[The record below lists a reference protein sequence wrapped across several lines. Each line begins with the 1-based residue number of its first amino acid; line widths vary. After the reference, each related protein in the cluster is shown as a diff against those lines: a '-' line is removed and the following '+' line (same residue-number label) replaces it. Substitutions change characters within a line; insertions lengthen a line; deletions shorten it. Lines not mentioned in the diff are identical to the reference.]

1 MRLKC
6 DNKAPSLF
14 FAWSATEARRE
25 VARLARAHGIA
36 AFAVGGA
43 VRDVL
48 MGRTPH
54 DWDVVCAQAMRL
66 ARVVADHLDATLV
79 WLHDN
84 PDTCRVV
91 VGAHGGTR
99 PREEI
104 DFSDF
109 RGADLEDDL
118 RARDFTLN
126 SLAWPLGAAEDEL
139 VDPCGGREDIRA
151 RLLRANSAGVLAED
165 PLRCLRAYRL
175 AAELE
180 LDIEAATAL
189 WIGRHSPGL
198 ARIAGERVGAE
209 LLRLVAQRGLPGR
222 LEQMAA
228 TGVLQAVMPE
238 FLLLRGVTQGGYH
251 HLDVWGHTL
260 LVVEEVER
268 IAAEPSAV
276 FPAAAGAVAEY
287 LDAPERL
294 TRLKLAALLHDIAK
308 PATRVLQDG
317 AIRFTGHETEGAVMA
332 SGIAARL
339 RLPRETRRAVEAL
352 TRRHMRPIM
361 LIEACEPQQ
370 PTLSAVRRLFRD
382 CAPDG
387 PGVVILAAAD
397 LLACRGPATSPAD
410 QRRRLAVLDGM
421 IAQHAQW
428 RVEEQFEPLLRGRD
442 LIADLGLEP
451 GPHFSTILEAVEE
464 AQVNGDI
471 DTREEALALARQVA
485 EGGGAQ
491 AGGE

>member
-1 MRLKC
+1 M
-6 DNKAPSLF
+6 NTSLLDVWN
-14 FAWSATEARRE
+14 ASDARRE
-25 VARLARAHGIA
+25 VARLAREHGIT

-48 MGRTPH
+48 MGRVPH
-54 DWDVVCAQAMRL
+54 DWDVVCREAMRL
-66 ARVVADHLDATLV
+66 SRAVAERLDATLV

-91 VGAHGGTR
+91 VGAHGDGG
-99 PREEI
+99 PREEV
-104 DFSDF
+104 DLSDF
-109 RGADLEDDL
+109 RGGDLEEDL

-126 SLAWPLGAAEDEL
+126 SLAWPLGAADEDI
-139 VDPCGGREDIRA
+139 VDPGGGREDIRA
-151 RLLRANSAGVLAED
+151 RLLRANSARALAED

-175 AAELE
+175 AAELK
-180 LDIEAATAL
+180 LDIEATTTL
-189 WIGRHSPGL
+189 WITRHSPAL

-209 LLRLVAQRGLPGR
+209 FLRLVEQRGLAGR

-228 TGVLQAVMPE
+228 TGTLQAVMPE
-238 FLLLRGVTQGGYH
+238 LLPLRGVTQGGYH

-260 LVVEEVER
+260 LVAEEVER
-268 IAAEPSAV
+268 IAADPGAV

-287 LDAPERL
+287 LGTPASL

-317 AIRFTGHETEGAVMA
+317 AIRFTGHETAGAVMA

-361 LIEACEPQQ
+361 LIEACEPQE

-387 PGVVILAAAD
+387 TGVVILAAAD
-397 LLACRGPATSPAD
+397 LLACRGPATNPAD
-410 QRRRLAVLDGM
+410 QRRRLTFLDGM
-421 IAQHAQW
+421 IAQHAKWQE
-428 RVEEQFEPLLRGRD
+428 EEQFEPLLRGRD

-451 GPHFSTILEAVEE
+451 GPHFSTILDAVEE
-464 AQVNGDI
+464 AQVDGEI
-471 DTREEALALARQVA
+471 GTREEALVLARRVA
-485 EGGGAQ
+485 GEGSGET
-491 AGGE
+491 GGE